1 MRSAEQVLVLVGLFH
16 QLKSRA
22 ISRQI
27 FPLDEIHSELP
38 PSVGCQKGQFHPLT
52 DHHATREREIRLMGC
67 GRCRP
72 AFGPSQGLPN
82 FHNWKFESF
91 QRPRI
96 FVPSGSETL
105 PQTET
110 LSRGCII
117 VPFSEMNF
125 LKRRGKAAAPKLDS
139 ARHIKFGQLV
149 ISLPSRFAS
158 LGTLSE

>member
-38 PSVGCQKGQFHPLT
+38 PSVGCQKGQFHPRTHCT
-52 DHHATREREIRLMGC
+52 DRHATREREIRLMGC

-125 LKRRGKAAAPKLDS
+125 LKRTEKSGRRRS
-139 ARHIKFGQLV
+139 ESETRY
-149 ISLPSRFAS
+149 
-158 LGTLSE
+158 GTAYQK